1 MQSNQ
6 SANPRTRPG
15 APLVGA
21 IAIGVGLTIVIAAI
35 LTAIVGER
43 APEVSRPD
51 SATTSGGPSGQAS
64 DPTKWQV
71 VVSTPGSFGFEAPL
85 GWTTEVKATAEVG
98 GDKVAVAGAVSATYD
113 DFKAAK
119 TEGVVVA
126 VTDPT
131 DSTSAGF
138 AGALIG
144 NSDVFCPTAGGCT
157 TGKPQE
163 VEKVLDSPVRA
174 VDTQY
179 TIAPPADDD
188 TPGEF
193 RYTIETA
200 SPTRYIVVIVR
211 ATDPE
216 DGADVMEHAV
226 ATLDVG

>member
-1 MQSNQ
+1 MQSNRP
-6 SANPRTRPG
+6 ANPRTRPG

-43 APEVSRPD
+43 APTP
-51 SATTSGGPSGQAS
+51 GGASGQAS
-64 DPTKWQV
+64 DPTTWQV
-71 VVSTPGSFGFEAPL
+71 VRSVPGSFGFEAPVE
-85 GWTTEVKATAEVG
+85 WTTDVKGAGEVG
-98 GDKVAVAGAVSATYD
+98 GDEMAVAGAVSTTYD
-113 DFKAAK
+113 DFKAAR
-119 TEGVVVA
+119 TDGIVVA

-138 AGALIG
+138 AGATIG
-144 NSDVFCPTAGGCT
+144 NSDVFCPTEGDCT

-163 VEKVLDSPVRA
+163 VEKVLDSPLRT

-179 TIAPPADDD
+179 TIAPPADDS

-216 DGADVMEHAV
+216 HGAEVMEHAV